1 MACAPTRAFLHLNCP
16 DLRVL
21 TLLLKVLGRLL
32 AALPEGVLRVIC
44 AALGEVMLWTLP
56 KRRRVILSNLDHA
69 FPERDRAWQQRIARE
84 SCRRLVETGLLSLA
98 SPFLSERRLRMIAQ
112 LSPDAQAIL
121 ISWRERPRPV
131 LVCTPH
137 FGHWETQ
144 TWLGLLSTV
153 PLPEFGVIFRPLRN
167 ASVDAFVKRTRE
179 RFGMRLLSRKDGF
192 QEALKIL
199 RRNGTVGLLFDQNA
213 GDPGALST
221 LFGRIASTTELAGL
235 MAEKYGADVVAIY
248 PHRTAF
254 WRVELRFEPLATDGT
269 VAGVTLALNR
279 WLESAL
285 TRDDNHCASWL
296 WSHDRWR
303 AQHYHTKRFKLE
315 AKRDFLAADLA
326 ARGWTALPKKTRV
339 FIRLPNWLGDV
350 VMALPLL
357 RALRAARPDAEL
369 TLIGKGGF
377 EPLVRQWDVCDVYE
391 ALPPRGRGY
400 FRHFHRLRLRY
411 PDTYLLFTNSFRGD
425 VEAWLTRAP
434 QRFGL
439 VRPGKRRPLLTH
451 AYTLP
456 ADYDEAQHHQLSLW
470 TDFLAYFGLQRAPDT
485 TARTPPPPDGPPVVG
500 LICGSENTPAKRWP
514 VPHWRALIEALP
526 DTRFVLFGTPGDRA
540 LTTQIAAGLP
550 PARVE
555 DLAGKTDLPAY
566 IARLRACH
574 ALVSNDTGGL
584 HLANALGVPVVGL
597 FGPTNPVR
605 TGPVFAGPTVMLQP
619 PGCPPTGG
627 GSLENLAPATV
638 ADALRE
644 VLAAPPARN

>member
-1 MACAPTRAFLHLNCP
+1 
-16 DLRVL
+16 VL
-21 TLLLKVLGRLL
+21 TLLLKLLGRLL
-32 AALPEGVLRVIC
+32 AVLPEGLLRVIC
-44 AALGEVMLWTLP
+44 AVLGEIMFRLLP
-56 KRRRVILSNLDHA
+56 KRRRVMLSNLDHA
-69 FPERDRAWQQRIARE
+69 FPETSPAWQRAIARE

-98 SPFLSERRLRMIAQ
+98 SPFLRDERLRQIAR
-112 LSPDAQAIL
+112 LSPDAQAKL
-121 ISWRERPRPV
+121 AAWHAAPRPV

-144 TWLGLLSTV
+144 TWLGLLSAT

-167 ASVDAFVKRTRE
+167 PSLDAFVKRTRE

-199 RRNGTVGLLFDQNA
+199 RRRGAVGLLFDQNA

-235 MAEKYGADVVAIY
+235 MAEKYGAEVVAIY

-254 WRVELRFEPLATDGT
+254 WRVELRFETLATDGT

-279 WLESAL
+279 WLEDLLS
-285 TRDDNHCASWL
+285 RDDNHCASWL

-303 AQHYHTKRFKLE
+303 AQNYHTKRFKLE
-315 AKRDFLAADLA
+315 AKRNFLAEDLA
-326 ARGWTALPKKTRV
+326 ARGWQTLPRKTRF

-357 RALRAARPDAEL
+357 RALRAARPDAEF
-369 TLIGKGGF
+369 TLIGKGAF
-377 EPLVRQWDVCDVYE
+377 EPLVRQWDVCDVYT
-391 ALPPRGRGY
+391 ALPKRGRGY
-400 FRHFHRLRLRY
+400 FRFFRELRHRY
-411 PDTYLLFTNSFRGD
+411 PDTYLLFTNSVRGD

-439 VRPGKRRPLLTH
+439 ERPGRRRPLLTH
-451 AYTLP
+451 TYALP
-456 ADYDEAQHHQLSLW
+456 AGYDEARHHQLALW
-470 TDFLAYFGLQRAPDT
+470 TDFLGYFGLERAPE
-485 TARTPPPPDGPPVVG
+485 RSVCPPPKPDGPPVIG

-514 VPHWRALIEALP
+514 VRHWRALIAAVPEA
-526 DTRFVLFGTPGDRA
+526 RFVLFGTPADRV
-540 LTTQIAAGLP
+540 LTTAVAAGAEA
-550 PARVE
+550 ARVE
-555 DLAGKTDLPAY
+555 NLAGQTDLPAF

-574 ALVSNDTGGL
+574 ALVANDTGGL
-584 HLANALGVPVVGL
+584 HLANALGVPVIGL

-605 TGPVFAGPTVMLQP
+605 TGPVFAAPTVVLQP

-627 GSLENLAPATV
+627 GSLEALTPDTVAAALRARLAGAPAR
-638 ADALRE
+638 D
-644 VLAAPPARN
+644 